1 MKIIPEESLNDAI
14 FAIESLRAGIPTRKS
29 TRELPDLRENII
41 STIKEDL
48 VKFQNGEIPLGRLV
62 WGQYGQGKTHLL
74 TMVEHI
80 ALDMNFAVS
89 RVSLSREVS
98 CHNLFKFYT
107 RVAPRIITPDS
118 TAYGIHRILNKKEVK
133 YLPDTPIQNLDRY
146 IHPLPALIFET
157 FFSTDGEEQH
167 TLYSDLMGIKVL
179 LGEFKRIYKRSKPA
193 LAPPKFDTFK
203 QTEHATAY
211 LGLLADVTKFCGY
224 NGWVILIDEVELMG
238 RLGKVARL
246 KAYQNLNWLL
256 NWSKEQKYPIYTLA
270 AAATRLQDDT
280 WFGKKYNDRDIMPE
294 LAQERF
300 GEKEKEKITLF
311 FSKALSPECL
321 TVSPATDEELAQL
334 LDKVALLHNKAYSWQ
349 SEIPFNS
356 LELIKGRGN
365 QPVRTYI
372 RAAIETLDIQY
383 RYKED
388 IQLNTTE
395 LVEQEVTE
403 DHDFFV
409 ENDKQD

>member
-1 MKIIPEESLNDAI
+1 
-14 FAIESLRAGIPTRKS
+14 
-29 TRELPDLRENII
+29 
-41 STIKEDL
+41 
-48 VKFQNGEIPLGRLV
+48 
-62 WGQYGQGKTHLL
+62 
-74 TMVEHI
+74 
-80 ALDMNFAVS
+80 
-89 RVSLSREVS
+89 
-98 CHNLFKFYT
+98 
-107 RVAPRIITPDS
+107 
-118 TAYGIHRILNKKEVK
+118 
-133 YLPDTPIQNLDRY
+133 
-146 IHPLPALIFET
+146 
-157 FFSTDGEEQH
+157 
-167 TLYSDLMGIKVL
+167 MGIKVS
-179 LGEFKRIYKRSKPA
+179 LGEFKRIYRRSSPA
-193 LAPPKFDTFK
+193 VVLPKFDIFK

-211 LGLLADVTKFCGY
+211 FGLLADVTKFCGY

-270 AAATRLQDDT
+270 AVANRLQDDI
-280 WFGKKYNDRDIMPE
+280 WFGKNYNDRDIMPE

-300 GEKEKEKITLF
+300 GEKEKEEIKSF
-311 FSKALSPECL
+311 FSKAISEQCL
-321 TVSPATDEELAQL
+321 NVAPVTDKELAQL

-356 LELIKGRGN
+356 LELIKGQGN

-372 RAAIETLDIQY
+372 RAAIETLDMQY
-383 RYKED
+383 LYKED

-395 LVEQEVTE
+395 LVEQELTE

>member
-1 MKIIPEESLNDAI
+1 MKIIPEESLNAI

-29 TRELPDLRENII
+29 TRELPDLRKDII

-48 VKFQNGEIPLGRLV
+48 GKFQNGEIPLGRLV

-118 TAYGIHRILNKKEVK
+118 TAYGIHRILSKKEVK
-133 YLPDTPIQNLDRY
+133 YLPDTPIQNFDRY

-157 FFSTDGEEQH
+157 SLSTEGEEQH
-167 TLYSDLMGIKVL
+167 RFYSDLMGERAPK
-179 LGEFKRIYKRSKPA
+179 GEFNRIYRELKKT
-193 LAPPKFDTFK
+193 APPKFDTFK
-203 QTEHATAY
+203 QTDHATAY
-211 LGLLADVTKFCGY
+211 FGLLADVTKFCGY

-270 AAATRLQDDT
+270 AAANRLQDDI
-280 WFGKKYNDRDIMPE
+280 WFGKNDNDRDIMPE

-300 GEKEKEKITLF
+300 GEKEKEEIKSF
-311 FSKALSPECL
+311 FSKAISEQCL
-321 TVSPATDEELAQL
+321 NVLPVTDEELAQL

-356 LELIKGRGN
+356 LELIQRQGS

-372 RAAIETLDIQY
+372 RAAIETLDMQY
-383 RYKED
+383 LYKDD
-388 IQLNTTE
+388 IQLNTTK
-395 LVEQEVTE
+395 LIEQELTE